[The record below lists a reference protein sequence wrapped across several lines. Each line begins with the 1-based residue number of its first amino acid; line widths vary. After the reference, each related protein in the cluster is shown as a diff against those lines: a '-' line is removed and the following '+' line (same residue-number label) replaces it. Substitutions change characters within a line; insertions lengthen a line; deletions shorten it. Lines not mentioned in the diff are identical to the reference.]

1 MWWLSLYSKAASN
14 YLTLSIHKTKIIN
27 FPLPFPPFPSLSFPF
42 SGSLVVFIGNSNVSP
57 SLACV
62 FGLSTFFGVYTK
74 MSMTTFS
81 NSSLLT
87 FVHSPPPSCICLS
100 ELEFYATTAITW
112 LYDHKVAHCELPGQN
127 WQRCGQLLQVIGRRQ
142 AAIVCGNLGHCNK
155 STKLSTGW
163 KQLQKSG
170 GGGLSSGRLA
180 DTESQHPIPK
190 KGTLCHSPDQPRQ
203 SRIVSSVP
211 EAMHQNSLPW
221 SMKE

>member
-1 MWWLSLYSKAASN
+1 MQLFVEPVVA
-14 YLTLSIHKTKIIN
+14 
-27 FPLPFPPFPSLSFPF
+27 
-42 SGSLVVFIGNSNVSP
+42 LV
-57 SLACV
+57 
-62 FGLSTFFGVYTK
+62 
-74 MSMTTFS
+74 
-81 NSSLLT
+81 
-87 FVHSPPPSCICLS
+87 
-100 ELEFYATTAITW
+100 E
-112 LYDHKVAHCELPGQN
+112 HCEHHGQN

-170 GGGLSSGRLA
+170 GSGLSSGRLA

-190 KGTLCHSPDQPRQ
+190 KGKCLGNPQTEEGDHIHATEVHSKVSYSDVTHQWQVLWTLCHSPDQPRQ